1 MLLEC
6 FDESSLSLIAEAVSN
21 EEFKSALK
29 MIDEYEAFLQGQEDL
44 AAQMAEDV
52 GGVLPPQAF
61 EFFKQHT
68 EEQTRIGARLE
79 ELRRSIPQN

>member
-1 MLLEC
+1 MLLEY
-6 FDESSLSLIAEAVSN
+6 FDEPSLSLIAEAVSN
-21 EEFKSALK
+21 EEFESALK

-61 EFFKQHT
+61 EFFEQHAD
-68 EEQTRIGARLE
+68 EQMRIAARLE
-79 ELRRSIPQN
+79 KLRQAIPQN